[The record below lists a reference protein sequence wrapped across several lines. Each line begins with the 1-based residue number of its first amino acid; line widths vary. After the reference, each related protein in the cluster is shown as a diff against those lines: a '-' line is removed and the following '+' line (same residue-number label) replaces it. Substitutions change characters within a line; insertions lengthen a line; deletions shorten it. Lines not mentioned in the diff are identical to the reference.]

1 MEPTINKIENGNP
14 TYKKNIS
21 KEDDNISIN
30 NEKMED
36 EENIELNKL
45 EGINKNMIVNATFS
59 RLSHFETP
67 YLNEQ
72 QSIISNQI
80 NCKKDDLK
88 SLYSIIT
95 NDNKNYFNGK
105 NNTKN
110 SSQEIMNEVIYF
122 IYFLV

>member
-1 MEPTINKIENGNP
+1 MEIQLT
-14 TYKKNIS
+14 KKNIS

-105 NNTKN
+105 NHTKN

>member
-45 EGINKNMIVNATFS
+45 EGINKNMIVNASFS
-59 RLSHFETP
+59 RLSHYETP

-72 QSIISNQI
+72 QSIIDALT
-80 NCKKDDLK
+80 KFDDYLFELESEIK
-88 SLYSIIT
+88 LRQT
-95 NDNKNYFNGK
+95 QFNYYRDILLTFK
-105 NNTKN
+105 
-110 SSQEIMNEVIYF
+110 EAE
-122 IYFLV
+122 